1 MQPPEKT
8 IIKIGIDEV
17 GRGPIAGPVAIC
29 ALMILKDFDY
39 LKLFPKGV
47 LRDSKKLSEK
57 NRNEIFHEVE
67 KLRRENCID
76 YVYVE
81 KTAEE
86 IDQIGISKC
95 LYNSI
100 DEALGEL
107 RQKYTFRKENVTLD
121 GALSKDFG
129 NVVIKGDENFIEISL
144 ASIVAKVLRDT
155 HMDLLHKKYPEYN
168 FESNKGY
175 GTAEHLAAI
184 KKYGLCDIHRKT
196 WISIP

>member
-1 MQPPEKT
+1 MEFR
-8 IIKIGIDEV
+8 IGVDEV

-29 ALMILKDFDY
+29 VFAILKDFDY

-67 KLRRENCID
+67 KLRRENFID

-81 KTAEE
+81 KSVEE
-86 IDQIGISKC
+86 IDKIGISKC
-95 LYNSI
+95 LYDAI
-100 DEALGEL
+100 GEGL
-107 RQKYTFRKENVTLD
+107 HELKQKYNFTKENVTLD

-129 NVVIKGDENFIEISL
+129 SVVIKGDENYIEISL

-155 HMDLLHKKYPEYN
+155 HMDLLHKRYPEYN
-168 FESNKGY
+168 FENNKGY

-184 KKYGLCDIHRKT
+184 KKFGHCDIHRTT
-196 WISIP
+196 WI